1 MELKEFIK
9 QLKAEEGAS
18 IVLKEKETLNV
29 VSKWKNKRGK

>member
-18 IVLKEKETLNV
+18 IVLKEKEILNV
-29 VSKWKNKRGK
+29 SK